1 MSRRL
6 EPRGPALIGLAVWLA
21 SGALAVAGSFS
32 VVPARLA
39 LTPQRPVAALS
50 VKNDG
55 DAPTVVQLES
65 AGWSQTDG
73 MDVYSPTAE
82 VLATPPIFT
91 IPPHGS
97 QLVRVGLRRPL
108 DPGRELTYRVFLQ
121 EVPPPPPPDF
131 NGLRVA
137 LRFGVPV
144 FVAPPA
150 AANARHERP
159 AAAVH
164 WRLLRGADG
173 PTLHAANS
181 GAQHVEV
188 TSLQLSSGG
197 NATPLS
203 RPVQQYLL
211 AGQEFSWPLPTLPA
225 GTGAVHLHATSDGG
239 TIEADLAAETP

>member
-6 EPRGPALIGLAVWLA
+6 EPRGRALIGLAVWLA

-50 VKNDG
+50 VHNDG
-55 DAPTVVQLES
+55 DAPTVVQLET
-65 AGWSQTDG
+65 AGWTQSDG
-73 MDVYSPTAE
+73 RDVYSPSAE

-108 DPGRELTYRVFLQ
+108 DPNRELTYRVFLQ

-131 NGLRVA
+131 KGLRVA
-137 LRFGVPV
+137 LRFGVPI
-144 FVAPPA
+144 FVAPPPSS
-150 AANARHERP
+150 NAKREQP
-159 AAAVH
+159 ATAVH
-164 WRLLRGADG
+164 WHLVHGVDG

-181 GAQHVEV
+181 GFQHVEV
-188 TSLQLSSGG
+188 TSLQLTSS
-197 NATPLS
+197 ATVTPMS
-203 RPVQQYLL
+203 RQVQQYLL
-211 AGQEFSWPLPTLPA
+211 AGQEFTWPLPTLPA
-225 GTGAVHLHATSDGG
+225 GTGTIHLHATSDGG
-239 TIEADLAAETP
+239 AIEADLVAETP